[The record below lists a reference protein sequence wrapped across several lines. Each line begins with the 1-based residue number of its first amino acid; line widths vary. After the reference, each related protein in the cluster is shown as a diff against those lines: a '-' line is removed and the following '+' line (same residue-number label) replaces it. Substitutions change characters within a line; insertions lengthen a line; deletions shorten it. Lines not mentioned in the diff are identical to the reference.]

1 MPRIVSNMPAAPNI
15 YTKRFDKFS
24 GVDFSNDST
33 KISESLSPS
42 AKNLIS
48 DLGGHPE
55 KRVGWRSLTSVPD
68 KVNGIFALG
77 DIYIVHAGSSMYK
90 WDGSETEPE
99 LLMENLN
106 DNKSFGIIFREK
118 LWILTGEEFLC
129 FDGEKLNHVRDIA
142 YVPQV
147 LSNADYSLKNG
158 ETYQPFNLL
167 TTKRCVGLKTSKY
180 TEIQIYQD
188 SIQTEQWMDNE
199 NVRKPVVKV
208 YYKES
213 GEELPNNGFGLYHQD
228 GYYSIKYKSD
238 SYDDPYPFTVTYPDE
253 VLVEYDI
260 DDEERLNKNRSMI
273 EKCTFAAVYE
283 NRLFLGG
290 NPDYP
295 NTDFYSEL
303 NDGTYFAD
311 VNYTDICVTGESAK
325 KEETESRENN
335 AVGTGGTKIVGY
347 SYVGKYLAIHKDGAG
362 NGASV
367 YLRSSSMTEN
377 GMIFPIAEGIN
388 GEIALSPHSMTQF
401 IDDPLFL
408 TKNGVF
414 AIASAD
420 ITSARSLQSR
430 STKVNAKLAYEP
442 NIREAVTAK
451 FDRYFMVFINGNV
464 YVADAT
470 LKTYARNIS
479 NAFEYEWYFWD
490 NVPARCVLSHDGN
503 LFFGTEDG
511 RLCRFNTDFISP
523 RGGYLPKAYSDD
535 GEPVSAEWTTPF
547 SDLGAFEV
555 LKQIRRRGSGI
566 YVKNYEGHGKVKV
579 LLRTERDFGKLN
591 SEGKTGLFSFEDIDF
606 SNFTFNTQPHVFVP
620 FRKKIKNFRMVQ
632 VIVKND
638 EGNSAFGV
646 LGVEFRYVKGRFAK

>member
-1 MPRIVSNMPAAPNI
+1 MPRIVSNMPAAPSV

-33 KISESLSPS
+33 KISEAHSPS

-90 WDGSETEPE
+90 WAGDETEPE

-118 LWILTGEEFLC
+118 LWMLTGEEFLC
-129 FDGEKLNHVRDIA
+129 FDGEELNHVRDIA

-147 LSNADYSLKNG
+147 LSNADYELKNG

-167 TTKRCVGLKTSKY
+167 TTKRCVGLQMEYY
-180 TEIQIYQD
+180 THLHFYQ
-188 SIQTEQWMDNE
+188 E
-199 NVRKPVVKV
+199 NIKKIAMFPDVKV
-208 YYKES
+208 YNKES
-213 GEELPNNGFGLYHQD
+213 GEELPNNGWNLYD
-228 GYYSIKYKSD
+228 EENSRWILSFTSELGYVED
-238 SYDDPYPFTVTYPDE
+238 HPFRVSYPDE

-325 KEETESRENN
+325 KEETENRENN

-347 SYVGKYLAIHKDGAG
+347 SYVGRYLAIHKDGAG

-377 GMIFPIAEGIN
+377 GMIFPITEGIN

-401 IDDPLFL
+401 INDPLFL
-408 TKNGVF
+408 TKNGIY

-430 STKVNAKLAYEP
+430 STKINARLVYEP
-442 NIREAVTAK
+442 NLNEAVTVS
-451 FDRYFMVFINGNV
+451 FDGYFMVFINGNV

-511 RLCRFNTDFISP
+511 RLCRFNTDLTSS
-523 RGGYLPKAYSDD
+523 RGGYLPEAYSDD
-535 GEPVSAEWTTPF
+535 GEPISAEWTTPM

-566 YVKNYEGHGKVKV
+566 YVKNHTGHGKVK
-579 LLRTERDFGKLN
+579 LLIRTERDFGEMVGDENKIA
-591 SEGKTGLFSFEDIDF
+591 GTGLFSFEDIDF
-606 SNFTFNTQPHVFVP
+606 SNFSFNTQPHIFIP
-620 FRKKIKNFRMVQ
+620 FGKKIKNFRMVQ
-632 VIVKND
+632 VVVKND
-638 EGNSAFGV
+638 EVNSAFGV
-646 LGVEFRYVKGRFAK
+646 LGVEFRYVKGQFAK